1 MAEGDPA
8 EATDRARNLVE
19 ETRRALLT
27 EVVNATG
34 VLLHT
39 NLGRAPWGTTVGDS
53 RYTTLEFDLG
63 TGARGSRQDRAPT
76 LLARACGAEAAM
88 VVNNLSLIHI

>member
-39 NLGRAPWGTTVGDS
+39 
-53 RYTTLEFDLG
+53 
-63 TGARGSRQDRAPT
+63 
-76 LLARACGAEAAM
+76 
-88 VVNNLSLIHI
+88 LSLIHI

>member
-8 EATDRARNLVE
+8 EAADRARDLVE

-27 EVVNATG
+27 EVINATG

-39 NLGRAPWGTTVGDS
+39 NLGRAPWGTTVGDG
-53 RYTTLEFDLG
+53 RYATLEFDLETG
-63 TGARGSRQDRAPT
+63 TRGSRQ
-76 LLARACGAEAAM
+76 E
-88 VVNNLSLIHI
+88 LSLIHI